1 MKIGLVCPYN
11 MFVGGGVPE
20 VVLALREGIVARGHE
35 AYIITPQPRA
45 FKKDTP
51 VPEGV
56 ILVGGGRTMVTFHT
70 AGQISA
76 SVNTDK
82 LQKML
87 NEQQFDIIHF
97 HEPWVPVLSRQ
108 ILTRSAAINIATFHA
123 ALPDHLMTRT
133 IEKVVTPYTRS
144 ILSYLD
150 VMTAVSPAATPYVR
164 SLSSRHIHIIANGI
178 DLTKYTK
185 SDDSTPKS
193 KTIFYVGRLEK
204 RKGLKYL
211 LEAFALLKKVHPEFN
226 LIIAGNGPDKEK
238 LESFVKDNK
247 IENVEFLGYITEDT
261 KRRLLRESAIFCSPS
276 LYGESFGIVLLEAMA
291 SGCVVV
297 AGNNSGYEG
306 VMRGTGQISLINSKD
321 TVEFARRLAVLGLDE
336 PLRKTWQ
343 AWAETEV
350 AKYDYNRIIDQ
361 YLKLYLAAYN
371 KKHGTS

>member
-1 MKIGLVCPYN
+1 

-35 AYIITPQPRA
+35 AYIITPQPRG

-70 AGQISA
+70 AGQVSA

-87 NEQQFDIIHF
+87 DEQQFDIIHF

-150 VMTAVSPAATPYVR
+150 VMTAVSPAATSYVR
-164 SLSSRHIHIIANGI
+164 SLSSRNIHIIANGI
-178 DLTKYTK
+178 DLTKYK
-185 SDDSTPKS
+185 KANNFAPKN

-211 LEAFALLKKVHPEFN
+211 LEAFALLQKVHPEFN
-226 LIIAGNGPDKEK
+226 LVIAGNGPDKEK
-238 LESFVKDNK
+238 LQSFVKDNK
-247 IENVEFLGYITEDT
+247 IENVEFLGYIEDEV
-261 KRRLLRESAIFCSPS
+261 KFKYLQESAIFCSPA

-291 SGCVVV
+291 SGCTVV

-306 VMRGTGQISLINSKD
+306 VMRGTGQVSLVNPKD
-321 TVEFARRLAVLGLDE
+321 TVEFARRLATLGLDE

-343 AWAETEV
+343 TWADAEV

-361 YLKLYLAAYN
+361 YMTLYTAAYN
-371 KKHGTS
+371 KKHGKL